1 METAKTTSPQ
11 VKAGKREWLGL
22 AVLALPTIL
31 IALDMSVLHLAVPH
45 VSADLDPSSTQLL
58 WIVDIYGFLIA
69 GLLITMGTLGDRIG
83 RRRLL
88 LIGAVGFGAA
98 SILAAYSTSAVMLI
112 IARGL
117 LGVAGA
123 TLMPST
129 MSLLRNMFHD
139 AKQRNVAIS
148 VWMAGFVLGGALG
161 PAVGG
166 VMLEYFW
173 WGSVF
178 LLGAPVMA
186 LLVITGPLLLPEF
199 RSDRPGRL
207 DVLSVLLLLVGVL
220 PVVYGIKEY
229 ASHGIEA
236 TSSLVLAL
244 GLAICA
250 ASVLRQRN
258 LESPLLDLR
267 LFGSRTFA
275 AALAVLSLSMFVMA
289 GAQFFLAQF
298 LQMVSGHTPM
308 EAGLLMLPVSL
319 MMVIGILA
327 SPGLAQKIRPAYLMA
342 GGLAIAAVGMFVLS
356 RLTEDS
362 GIGMVVAG
370 GAIMSLGLGPTP
382 ALGTGMVLATAPA
395 EKAGEASAIQETA
408 AELGTA
414 MGIALL
420 GAAGTAVYR
429 AQVQDGIPAGTPETV
444 TAAAED
450 SIGSAVAAADDLTG
464 DTKDALLDAVRTAFT
479 DGIQISYTASVVIA
493 LAIALLV
500 ATLLRRVTPTLEEE
514 GEAPQAEQKAMMT
527 GDQAG

>member
-1 METAKTTSPQ
+1 MVTDMTTSRQ
-11 VKAGKREWLGL
+11 VRAGKREWLGL

-45 VSADLDPSSTQLL
+45 LSADLDPSSTQLL

-98 SILAAYSTSAVMLI
+98 SVLAAYSTSPMMLI
-112 IARGL
+112 VARGL

-139 AKQRNVAIS
+139 AKQRNIAIS

-199 RSDRPGRL
+199 RSERPGRL
-207 DVLSVLLLLVGVL
+207 DPLSVVLLLIGVL

-236 TSSLVLAL
+236 TSSLILAL
-244 GLAICA
+244 GLAVCA
-250 ASVLRQRN
+250 AFVLRQRN
-258 LESPLLDLR
+258 LASPLLDLR
-267 LFGSRTFA
+267 LFGGRTFA
-275 AALAVLSLSMFVMA
+275 AALAVLALSMFVMA

-298 LQMVSGHTPM
+298 LQMVSGYTPM
-308 EAGLLMLPVSL
+308 EAGLLLLPISV
-319 MMVIGILA
+319 MMVIGIMA
-327 SPGLAQKIRPAYLMA
+327 SPALAQKIRPAYLMA
-342 GGLAIAAVGMFVLS
+342 GGLAVAAVGMFVLS

-362 GIGMVVAG
+362 GIGMVIVG
-370 GAIMSLGLGPTP
+370 GAVMSLGLGPTP
-382 ALGTGMVLATAPA
+382 ALGTGMVLASAPP

-414 MGIALL
+414 LGIALL
-420 GAAGTAVYR
+420 GAVGTAVYR
-429 AQVQDGIPAGTPETV
+429 AQVQDGIAAGTPEAAST
-444 TAAAED
+444 AAED
-450 SIGSAVAAADDLTG
+450 SIGSAVAAAESLAG
-464 DTKDALLDAVRTAFT
+464 DTKESLLGTVTRAFT
-479 DGIQISYTASVVIA
+479 DGIQISYTVGVVIT
-493 LAIALLV
+493 LAIALLA
-500 ATLLRRVTPTLEEE
+500 ATLLRGVTPTLEEQ
-514 GEAPQAEQKAMMT
+514 GEAQQH
-527 GDQAG
+527 